1 MASLK
6 QKQIDAAQE
15 FANATIHALKT
26 DRGLHAETA
35 IAATA
40 RMAGTFLFRSFRFS
54 TKGIEPGQV
63 VLSGLA
69 NEQGPELIQ
78 MMNDA
83 LSHVGI
89 HLNEEE
95 MGRAPGPENQPHQGF
110 LETQKHLEPLY
121 TAIKNRHRLSAKEA
135 AKSGA
140 IAAALLIRQCSQVLN
155 PNVAFG
161 IAVYG
166 IIEGTKTAP
175 DPVVL

>member
-15 FANATIHALKT
+15 FVSATVNALKT

-40 RMAGTFLFRSFRFS
+40 RMAGTFLFRSFGFS
-54 TKGIEPGQV
+54 IEGIEPGQV

-69 NEQGPELIQ
+69 NEQGPRLIEVLSGV
-78 MMNDA
+78 
-83 LSHVGI
+83 LSHVGVS
-89 HLNEEE
+89 LNEEE
-95 MGRAPGPENQPHQGF
+95 KGGTPGPENQPHQGF

-121 TAIKNRHRLSAKEA
+121 VAIKNRHHLSAKEA
-135 AKSGA
+135 AESGA
-140 IAAALLIRQCSQVLN
+140 VAAALLIRQCSQVLDL
-155 PNVAFG
+155 NVAFE
-161 IAVYG
+161 IAVYA

>member
-15 FANATIHALKT
+15 FADTTINALKT

-69 NEQGPELIQ
+69 NEQGPQLLQVLEG
-78 MMNDA
+78 A
-83 LSHVGI
+83 LSHLGVS
-89 HLNEEE
+89 LNEEE

-121 TAIKNRHRLSAKEA
+121 AAVKKRHRLSAKEA
-135 AKSGA
+135 AESGA

-175 DPVVL
+175 APVGL